1 MTTMMLAGWVLRRY
15 LHPVLRPAG
24 QGDAHR
30 DPDAGAVSEQ
40 LGALE
45 TAGRGEEEGEG
56 EAGAGKEGAR
66 ETRE

>member
-1 MTTMMLAGWVLRRY
+1 MTALIFAGWVLRRY
-15 LHPVLRPAG
+15 LHPVLRPAC

-30 DPDAGAVSEQ
+30 DPNAGAVSEQ

-56 EAGAGKEGAR
+56 EAGAGEEGAR
-66 ETRE
+66 ET

>member
-1 MTTMMLAGWVLRRY
+1 MAALIFAGRLLRRH
-15 LHPVLRPAG
+15 LHPVLRLAG

-56 EAGAGKEGAR
+56 EAGAGEEGAR
-66 ETRE
+66 ET

>member
-1 MTTMMLAGWVLRRY
+1 MMLAGRVLRRY

-56 EAGAGKEGAR
+56 EAGAGEAGAR
-66 ETRE
+66 ET